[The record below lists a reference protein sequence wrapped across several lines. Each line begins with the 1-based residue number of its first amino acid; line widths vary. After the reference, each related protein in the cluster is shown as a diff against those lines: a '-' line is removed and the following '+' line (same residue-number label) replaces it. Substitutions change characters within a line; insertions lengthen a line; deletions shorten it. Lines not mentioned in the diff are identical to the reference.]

1 MLAPTADL
9 CLRPEP
15 ASLGSP
21 WQRSAR
27 LRIALPVNDKSRF
40 RRSRMCRCIGIFW
53 LGRKLQHGRALAFAK
68 MRDQHNLAVGK
79 FQRIMMGAGVIHVH
93 LPEPGN
99 LMRQRLG
106 PPEQKVE
113 AGEMA
118 LDLVL
123 EGDLGARK
131 QADGYSRFVP
141 RGKAAGGCIPE
152 LRGDQLVSD
161 PGGPGRN
168 AVQAVVA
175 HGKELRFVQRP
186 CNPQRC

>member
-1 MLAPTADL
+1 MLVAPTADL

-40 RRSRMCRCIGIFW
+40 RQEQDVSLHRHFLAGPEAATRT
-53 LGRKLQHGRALAFAK
+53 RAGLREDA
-68 MRDQHNLAVGK
+68 DQHNLAVGK

-131 QADGYSRFVP
+131 QADGYSRFFPAEKP
-141 RGKAAGGCIPE
+141 RVVVFQNCVVTSLSPTLAGLAAT
-152 LRGDQLVSD
+152 
-161 PGGPGRN
+161 
-168 AVQAVVA
+168 
-175 HGKELRFVQRP
+175 P
-186 CNPQRC
+186 CRL